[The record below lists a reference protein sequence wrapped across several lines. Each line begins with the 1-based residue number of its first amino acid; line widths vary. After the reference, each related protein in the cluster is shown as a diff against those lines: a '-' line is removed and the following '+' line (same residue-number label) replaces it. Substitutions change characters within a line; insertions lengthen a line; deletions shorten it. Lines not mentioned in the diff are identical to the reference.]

1 LDVTRPSIVMTAG
14 GTGGHLFPAKSLAQ
28 ELSWRGYAID
38 LITDTRSGKFD
49 SGFPAREVYRVRSAT
64 FKGRSP
70 LEATKTVAKLSSGF
84 HMAYR
89 ILGEIK
95 PKAVIG
101 FGGYSTI
108 PPMLAALTRG
118 IPTLTHEQNAVMG
131 RANRLLGP
139 MVRAVAYSFDDTK
152 FLEGKLLNKAY
163 LTGTPLRRAVLNM
176 RTQVYNSPPPDGQLN
191 LLVFGGSQ
199 GARFFSEIM
208 PAALYL
214 LPEHI
219 RDRLLVVQQCR
230 DEDIENVFDAYERA
244 GVAAELA
251 TFFDDLPERMATAH
265 LVVSRAGATTVAEL
279 CCIGRPAVLVPLPHS
294 LDNDQLENATR
305 FERGGAGWCHEEA
318 AMTPERFAGVVRR
331 LFEEP
336 GTLIR
341 AASAAKSMARY
352 DAVERLADVVESVI
366 EQKPSDEQA
375 QIEEQHRAEAFS
387 RDGGS

>member
-1 LDVTRPSIVMTAG
+1 MTAG

-28 ELSWRGYAID
+28 ELNWRGYAID
-38 LITDTRSGKFD
+38 LITDTRSDRFGSD
-49 SGFPAREVYRVRSAT
+49 FPAREIYRVRSAT

-70 LEATKTVAKLSSGF
+70 IEATKTVAKLSSGF

-101 FGGYSTI
+101 FGGYPTI

-139 MVRAVAYSFDDTK
+139 MVRAVAYSFEETK
-152 FLEGKLLNKAY
+152 YLEGKLLHKAF

-176 RTQVYNSPPPDGQLN
+176 RTQVYNSAPPDGQLN

-199 GARFFSEIM
+199 GAHFFAEIM
-208 PAALYL
+208 PSALYL
-214 LPEHI
+214 LPEQI

-230 DEDIENVFDAYERA
+230 EEDIENVFDAYERA

-251 TFFDDLPERMATAH
+251 TFFDDMPERMATAH
-265 LVVSRAGATTVAEL
+265 LVVSRAGATTIAEL
-279 CCIGRPAVLVPLPHS
+279 CCVGRPAVLVPLPHS
-294 LDNDQLENATR
+294 LDNDQLENAAR
-305 FERGGAGWCHEEA
+305 FERGGGGWCYEQSS
-318 AMTPERFAGVVRR
+318 MTPERFAGVVRR

-336 GTLIR
+336 GSLIR

-352 DAVERLADVVESVI
+352 DSVERLADVVESVI
-366 EQKPSDEQA
+366 EQRPSDEQA
-375 QIEEQHRAEAFS
+375 RIEARQRAAAFG
-387 RDGGS
+387 RDGGT

>member
-1 LDVTRPSIVMTAG
+1 MTAG

-28 ELSWRGYAID
+28 ELNWRGYAID
-38 LITDTRSGKFD
+38 LITDTRSDKFGAD
-49 SGFPAREVYRVRSAT
+49 FPAREVYRVRSAT

-89 ILGEIK
+89 ILGEIQ
-95 PKAVIG
+95 PRAAIG
-101 FGGYSTI
+101 FGGYPTI

-118 IPTLTHEQNAVMG
+118 IPTLIHEQNAVMG

-139 MVRAVAYSFDDTK
+139 MVRAIAYAFEDTK
-152 FLEGKLLNKAY
+152 FLEGKLLSKAH

-176 RTQVYNSPPPDGQLN
+176 RTQLYNPPTLDGQLN

-199 GARFFSEIM
+199 GARFFSQIM

-230 DEDIENVFDAYERA
+230 DEDIENVFDSYERA

-294 LDNDQLENATR
+294 LDNDQLENAAR
-305 FERGGAGWCHEEA
+305 FERGGAGWAYAEA
-318 AMTPERFAGVVRR
+318 EMTPERFAGIVRR

-341 AASAAKSMARY
+341 AASAAKAMARY
-352 DAVERLADVVESVI
+352 DSVERLADVVESVI
-366 EQKPSDEQA
+366 EQRPSDEQA
-375 QIEEQHRAEAFS
+375 QIEEQQRAEAFS
-387 RDGGS
+387 RDGGT

>member
-1 LDVTRPSIVMTAG
+1 MTRPSIVMTAG

-38 LITDTRSGKFD
+38 LITDMRSSKFD
-49 SGFPAREVYRVRSAT
+49 SDFPAREVYRVRAAT

-70 LEATKTVAKLSSGF
+70 IEATKTVAKLSSGF

-95 PKAVIG
+95 PQAVIG
-101 FGGYSTI
+101 FGGYPTI

-139 MVRAVAYSFDDTK
+139 MVRAVAYSFEDTK

-199 GARFFSEIM
+199 GARFFAEIM

-230 DEDIENVFDAYERA
+230 EEDIENVFDAYERA

-251 TFFDDLPERMATAH
+251 TFFDDLPERMATSH
-265 LVVSRAGATTVAEL
+265 LVVSRAGATTIAEL
-279 CCIGRPAVLVPLPHS
+279 CCVGRPAVLVPLPHS
-294 LDNDQLENATR
+294 LDNDQYENATR
-305 FERGGAGWCHEEA
+305 FERGGGGWVYEEA
-318 AMTPERFAGVVRR
+318 AMTSERFAGVVRR

-336 GTLIR
+336 GSLIR
-341 AASAAKSMARY
+341 AASAAKAMARY

-375 QIEEQHRAEAFS
+375 RIEGKERAEAFS
-387 RDGGS
+387 RDGGT